1 MTEFQEIDSKNI
13 YTSLLY
19 MADFIY
25 NRKLEGKTEKDFPFL
40 SEFGEAAW
48 SFLLSIYEAEWDS
61 LKSNKNNRTF

>member
-1 MTEFQEIDSKNI
+1 
-13 YTSLLY
+13 